1 MSWLRINDWLLV
13 ESFRRLEERVG
24 RQPDAR
30 AVAIA
35 REGDADLA
43 VRLRDRAAALEQA
56 PAVRADIRRL
66 RRGLTWLSTG
76 LAVLGLLVGA
86 AAARATIADRQVDIL
101 LAAAALLLVPSLMLV
116 AWLIAMIVGQRR
128 GRSAS
133 LAGGLSLGLLRWVGP
148 RLLSSPHAP
157 DVMAALAGAAATAW
171 GRWRL
176 SAITHGFWLAYAVG
190 AFGTLLVFF
199 SVVQYQLTWGTT
211 LLTDESVVRLVQWL
225 AAWPEFLGLMSEAD
239 PAWIAAGREGAGDA
253 TARAQWARFLL
264 AMIVAWAVVPRG
276 LLLLVSIGASALV
289 ARRMDLDTTRPG
301 YLRLT
306 ADLMP
311 ARDRERTEGRP
322 VPVSESRAMRRRK
335 PNAEG
340 ILAVTV
346 ELERDDDGASAL
358 VPGIEVIDLGR
369 ADDRTGR
376 LAALTTAERLRRPA
390 AAVLGVCS
398 MLRTPDA
405 GTERFLVRL
414 AETADSPLWL
424 VLDEGGRLEERGG
437 DIESRRRD
445 WMALAERAGGR
456 AVFIDRD
463 APEAGELA
471 RLHHGLGKGEGRT

>member
-35 REGDADLA
+35 REHEGDLPE
-43 VRLRDRAAALEQA
+43 RIRDRAAALEQA
-56 PAVRADIRRL
+56 PAVRADIQRL
-66 RRGLTWLSTG
+66 RRALAWFGVV

-116 AWLIAMIVGQRR
+116 VWVVAMLIGPRG
-128 GRSAS
+128 GRSGS
-133 LAGGLSLGLLRWVGP
+133 LAGGLALGLLRWTGP

-190 AFGTLLVFF
+190 ALVTLFVFY
-199 SVVQYQLTWGTT
+199 SVVQYELTWGTT
-211 LLTDESVVRLVQWL
+211 LLTDESVVRLVRWL
-225 AAWPEFLGLMSEAD
+225 AAWPELLGFMPPAD
-239 PAWIAAGREGAGDA
+239 PAWIAAGREGAGEA
-253 TARAQWARFLL
+253 VARAEWARFLL
-264 AMIVAWAVVPRG
+264 AMIAAWAIVPRG
-276 LLLLVSIGASALV
+276 LLVMLSAAASAL
-289 ARRMDLDTTRPG
+289 AGRRMDLDTTRPG

-306 ADLMP
+306 ADLVP
-311 ARDRERTEGRP
+311 ARAVSQTEGRP
-322 VPVSESRAMRRRK
+322 LPESESRSIRRRK
-335 PNAEG
+335 SNAEG
-340 ILAVTV
+340 ILAVAV
-346 ELERDDDGASAL
+346 ELERDDAAASAL
-358 VPGIEVIDLGR
+358 LPGLEVIDLGR
-369 ADDRTGR
+369 ADDRSGR

-390 AAVLGVCS
+390 AAVLGICS

-414 AETADSPLWL
+414 AETADAPLWL
-424 VLDEGGRLEERGG
+424 VLDEGGRFEDRGC
-437 DIESRRRD
+437 DVDSRRRD
-445 WMALAERAGGR
+445 WRSLAERAGGR

-463 APEAGELA
+463 APEAAELA
-471 RLHHGLGKGEGRT
+471 RLHRELGEGGGQT